1 MRYIVGIIILCV
13 ICIMWWFGGASIEGF
28 HGHGRYYG
36 PGGARAYGYG
46 WYDPRYMSRIW
57 GYNMYAPWYVG
68 GYRVGSYNPAMYGPT
83 IVRWV

>member
-1 MRYIVGIIILCV
+1 MRVWVGVIII
-13 ICIMWWFGGASIEGF
+13 ICMLMIWRFATTEGF
-28 HGHGRYYG
+28 HGRYYG

-57 GYNMYAPWYVG
+57 GHNMYAPWYAG
-68 GYRVGSYNPAMYGPT
+68 GYRVGSYDPAMYGPT